1 MTTPLLY
8 LRCVQMG
15 MSIKDID
22 ELDMGF
28 IYDMFSEST
37 NDELKYPE
45 LASQEDFDKF

>member
-1 MTTPLLY
+1 
-8 LRCVQMG
+8 MG